1 MSTWKKLLTD
11 LATCQN
17 VYIKL
22 GGVGMPIF
30 GLGLHFHE
38 RLLHSASSPSS
49 DELVTAWTAHIHAA
63 LECFGPSRCMFES
76 NFPVDKISCSYVNLW
91 NGFKELTKDY
101 SQSERAKLFHD
112 NASKTYKLQ
121 N

>member
-1 MSTWKKLLTD
+1 MEINGFDWHKNSSAPSGSELINRTKRYYDKTLNL
-11 LATCQN
+11 
-17 VYIKL
+17 
-22 GGVGMPIF
+22 F
-30 GLGLHFHE
+30 GI
-38 RLLHSASSPSS
+38 
-49 DELVTAWTAHIHAA
+49 D
-63 LECFGPSRCMFES
+63 RCMFES